1 MARAGILTNDDHQNF
16 TSWLS
21 EQLVGLKTGKFSVDD
36 VQGSL
41 GQVVGAVDV
50 GEIGEVRNWIEGR
63 NADRSGPTSMKSP
76 AEVVPPLSD
85 EQGRQV
91 SHLVEQIQ
99 EWLAS
104 HSEYLVQNIYGLKP
118 FLSED
123 VWQEVVAV
131 ARKQGWDANMQGSQ
145 VSIKRPQR

>member
-1 MARAGILTNDDHQNF
+1 
-16 TSWLS
+16 
-21 EQLVGLKTGKFSVDD
+21 
-36 VQGSL
+36 
-41 GQVVGAVDV
+41 
-50 GEIGEVRNWIEGR
+50 
-63 NADRSGPTSMKSP
+63 MKSP